1 MARKG
6 IGFNT
11 SRKPNF
17 QISAGVV
24 LIFAGM
30 FSMGVSRAFIG
41 LHFGE
46 AIKIFSFFGGIV
58 LLGLGLYVEKRR
70 RKLR

>member
-1 MARKG
+1 MTRKG
-6 IGFNT
+6 IEFNT
-11 SRKPNF
+11 SRKAQF
-17 QISAGVV
+17 QISTGVV
-24 LIFAGM
+24 LILVGM

-46 AIKIFSFFGGIV
+46 AITIFSFFGGIA
-58 LLGLGLYVEKRR
+58 LLGLGLFVEKRR